1 MRTMIKLQVPVAAGN
16 DAIKS
21 GRIAEVLGALMS
33 NLHPE
38 AAYFGAEG
46 GERTAYIFFDLT
58 DPSRI
63 PVIAEPLFQNLD
75 ASVEISPVMNLDELQ
90 SGLAEVS
97 QS

>member
-1 MRTMIKLQVPVAAGN
+1 MRTMIKLQVPVEAGN

-21 GRIAEVLGALMS
+21 GKIAEVLGALMS
-33 NLHPE
+33 NLQPE

-46 GERTAYIFFDLT
+46 GKRTAYIFFDLT

-63 PVIAEPLFQNLD
+63 PVIAEPLFQNFN
-75 ASVEISPVMNLDELQ
+75 ASVEILPVMNLDELQ

-97 QS
+97 QT